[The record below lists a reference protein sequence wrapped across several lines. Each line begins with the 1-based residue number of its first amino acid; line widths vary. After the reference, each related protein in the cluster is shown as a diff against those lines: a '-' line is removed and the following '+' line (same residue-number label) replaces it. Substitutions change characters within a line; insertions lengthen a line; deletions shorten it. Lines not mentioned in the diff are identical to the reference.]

1 MDYSGLHLSLK
12 NNQIWQMQQEQLNQT
27 LSANVN
33 NLQYENEQQDE
44 KIKTLFEE

>member
-1 MDYSGLHLSLK
+1 
-12 NNQIWQMQQEQLNQT
+12 MQQEQLNQT
-27 LSANVN
+27 LSAKVN